1 MTAQRRR
8 HARERQA
15 GSSGV
20 QRALLRAGL
29 TVSAVGAAVAS
40 GAGAAAAAP
49 GQGAEAPVRLSGLT
63 SALSPDSL
71 GPSARGLAEGVGATE
86 HATAG
91 AVRPLKDARINPLAG
106 TGVDP
111 LDNTVGT
118 QIADFKPVST
128 GAVTGPVSEG
138 GTVRTLPVTGPVA
151 GLLPG

>member
-29 TVSAVGAAVAS
+29 TVSAAGAAVAG

-49 GQGAEAPVRLSGLT
+49 VQLSGLT

-71 GPSARGLAEGVGATE
+71 GSGVHGLAEGVGATG

-91 AVRPLKDARINPLAG
+91 AVRPVKDARIDPLAG

-118 QIADFKPVST
+118 QIADFKPVTT

-138 GTVRTLPVTGPVA
+138 GTVRTLPVTGPAA